1 MWKRTMCDETRGHTG
16 WMLNPLLS
24 VLCILGNRET
34 SFLPISRSNCG
45 QSKHRIKSRV
55 SITMAAIAELPLES
69 ARTSLPIFP
78 ARNAIIHDIR
88 KNDCCIVVGETGS
101 GKTTQIP
108 QVTIFVLTRASPLW
122 ITLSPSPA
130 VSFGVWFCQAR
141 CNSMHAATTSCRHHY
156 SQEGLR
162 GEGLPARNRGSNSR
176 GLGAAVQAVRA

>member
-1 MWKRTMCDETRGHTG
+1 MCDETRGHTG

-34 SFLPISRSNCG
+34 SFLPISRSNCS
-45 QSKHRIKSRV
+45 QSKHRIESRV
-55 SITMAAIAELPLES
+55 TITMAAVAKLPLDS

-108 QVTIFVLTRASPLW
+108 QVTIFVPTLASLLFGLPSLPLLQYLLESGFAKRGAIACTQPRRVAA
-122 ITLSPSPA
+122 ITIA
-130 VSFGVWFCQAR
+130 KRVSEERGCQLGTEVVA
-141 CNSMHAATTSCRHHY
+141 AAT
-156 SQEGLR
+156 G
-162 GEGLPARNRGSNSR
+162 
-176 GLGAAVQAVRA
+176 